1 MKWVT
6 VQPLQIAPL
15 MLYVSSLS
23 LVLFL
28 NKRGFERLFFSK
40 TPFAQ
45 KEHWFLL
52 MEKKQNDT
60 DLERLYSYNP

>member
-1 MKWVT
+1 MKWGT
-6 VQPLQIAPL
+6 VQPLQIAPPR
-15 MLYVSSLS
+15 LYVNSLL

-28 NKRGFERLFFSK
+28 NKRGFEELLFSK
-40 TPFAQ
+40 APFAQ

-52 MEKKQNDT
+52 MEKKQNYI

>member
-1 MKWVT
+1 MKWET

-15 MLYVSSLS
+15 RLYVNSLL

-28 NKRGFERLFFSK
+28 KKRGFEGLFFSK
-40 TPFAQ
+40 TPYAQ

-52 MEKKQNDT
+52 MEKKKSYI
-60 DLERLYSYNP
+60 DLEKNVFL